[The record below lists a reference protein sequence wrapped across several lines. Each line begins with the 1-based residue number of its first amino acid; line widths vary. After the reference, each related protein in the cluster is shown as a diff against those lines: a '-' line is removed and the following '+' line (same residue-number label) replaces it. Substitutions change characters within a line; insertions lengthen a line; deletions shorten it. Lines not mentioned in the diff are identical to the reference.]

1 MNALRWVVL
10 LLSIAL
16 VTVACDGDSIETTTT
31 TTEATTT
38 STARPSTSTTE
49 IAKIQIPEAGP
60 ASCFY
65 LDGYFAVEEG
75 QAEVAI
81 EALGGFDVELEPV
94 SVAEVLGDSNAAE
107 PLDAALD
114 LVATSVDS
122 FDVASTLIEAE
133 ITAGP
138 VYAVGLA
145 GHWKFGPGTEPISR
159 PDAQIDDPGADLG
172 RGVIAVVDS
181 GIVDDPQIPDD
192 LPDWMSPGH
201 VLYDPGWD
209 SETVGTA
216 ENVASHGTFVTS
228 LIRQLAPEYRVAFAS
243 AHAVSPDLIVQN
255 EDTLPAGLQYLST
268 ELHVAEAIIRLTQR
282 PELDAEN
289 VAALNLSL
297 GTYTCDPG
305 SDPTLLTTMA
315 AMGIWF
321 GEFPNSTVFAAAGN
335 EPYEA
340 PFWPAGLSSY
350 QLDPTIDPAWV
361 RGVAAVNENAEEVV
375 WSQAASTAG
384 TVATR
389 PPQRQWVTDLSPG
402 CDLLGLRGGMDDSG
416 ATIVAWSGSSFATAV
431 TAALDTTGV
440 PPSSTGATAAYDYT
454 APGLSFERLGS
465 CTLP

>member
-1 MNALRWVVL
+1 MNARRWVVL
-10 LLSIAL
+10 LLSFAL
-16 VTVACDGDSIETTTT
+16 VTASCDGDAIETTTT
-31 TTEATTT
+31 IAEATTT
-38 STARPSTSTTE
+38 TTDRPSTSTTE
-49 IAKIQIPEAGP
+49 SAKIQIPEAAP
-60 ASCFY
+60 AACFY
-65 LDGYFAVEEG
+65 LDGYIVVEEG
-75 QAEVAI
+75 QAGGAI
-81 EALGGFDVELEPV
+81 EALGGFEVELESV
-94 SVAEVLGDSNAAE
+94 SVAEVLGDTNAAE
-107 PLDAALD
+107 PLDAAVD
-114 LVATSVDS
+114 LLATSVDS
-122 FDVASTLIEAE
+122 FDVASALIGAD

-159 PDAQIDDPGADLG
+159 PDAQLDHPDADLG

-192 LPDWMSPGH
+192 LPDWMSSQY
-201 VLYDPGWD
+201 VLYDPGID
-209 SETVGTA
+209 TESIGTA
-216 ENVASHGTFVTS
+216 ETVASHGTFVTS

-255 EDTLPAGLQYLST
+255 EDTLPTGLQYLST
-268 ELHVAEAIIRLTQR
+268 ELHVAEAITRLTQR
-282 PELDAEN
+282 PELDGEN

-350 QLDPTIDPAWV
+350 QLDPSVDPAWV
-361 RGVAAVNENAEEVV
+361 RGVAAATENAEQVV
-375 WSQAASTAG
+375 WSRAASTPG

-389 PPQRQWVTDLSPG
+389 PPQRQWVTDLAPG

-431 TAALDTTGV
+431 TAALDSAGV
-440 PPSSTGATAAYDYT
+440 PPSSTGPATEYDYT
-454 APGLSFERLGS
+454 APGLSFERLSS
-465 CTLP
+465 CALP